1 MKKMVGLLLCFVLLL
16 SLTGCAQPE
25 TQKGLGNGWEPV
37 SQMAVQFAHE
47 FSVDYYD
54 GGYKLIS
61 LGDGSRYLTIPEG
74 SEVPKRIAKD
84 IVPLQ
89 QPIENIYLAA
99 TAAMCLFDALD
110 RVDAVRLSGTDM
122 DGWYI
127 ERDRKSVV

>member
-1 MKKMVGLLLCFVLLL
+1 MKRMVSLLLCFVLLL
-16 SLTGCAQPE
+16 SLPGCGQPE
-25 TQKGLGNGWEPV
+25 TQEGLGNGWEPV

-74 SEVPKRIAKD
+74 SEIPKRIAKD

-99 TAAMCLFDALD
+99 TAAM
-110 RVDAVRLSGTDM
+110 
-122 DGWYI
+122 
-127 ERDRKSVV
+127 